1 MQTQSLALGELFPPE
16 PVQLL
21 DDAEGGIVYH
31 PGAATPAQAQRWYE
45 SLRPLLPWRS
55 EERPMYDRIVAVPR
69 LMASVALDDPSR
81 PALLDE
87 ALAAVKAVAPAGYTR
102 AGFNLYR
109 DGQDSVAMHGDRVG
123 DLAAGQPIAIL
134 SLGAARDMLI
144 QPRPGIGGTKPRR
157 SLRIGLAP
165 GSVLVMSHASQ
176 RTHLHGIPKS
186 SEPVGPRISIA
197 FRVRLPVVG
206 R

>member
-1 MQTQSLALGELFPPE
+1 MQTQSSALGELFPPE

-31 PGAATPAQAQRWYE
+31 PGAATPAQAQCWYE

-144 QPRPGIGGTKPRR
+144 KPKRGGSAQRVR
-157 SLRIGLAP
+157 LAP
-165 GSVLVMSHASQ
+165 GSVLVMSHAAQ
-176 RTHLHGIPKS
+176 RTHDHGIPKCS
-186 SEPVGPRISIA
+186 APLGPRISLA
-197 FRVRLPVVG
+197 FRVRGVQGAGVPPAG
-206 R
+206 G